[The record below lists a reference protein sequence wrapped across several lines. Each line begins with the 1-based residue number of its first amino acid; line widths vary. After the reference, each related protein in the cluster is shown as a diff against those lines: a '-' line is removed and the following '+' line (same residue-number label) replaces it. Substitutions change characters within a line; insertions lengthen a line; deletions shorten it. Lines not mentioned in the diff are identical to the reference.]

1 MIVVVFEASSEAV
14 VELAAQPPQSNQSR
28 HLLLADAR
36 LKGVPKRLL
45 DNNPAAFT
53 AAHGCRVGV
62 YGYVILV
69 YERAWHF

>member
-1 MIVVVFEASSEAV
+1 VA
-14 VELAAQPPQSNQSR
+14 ELAARPPQWNESR

-45 DNNPAAFT
+45 DNNPTAFT
-53 AAHGCRVGV
+53 AAHGYRVGV